1 MKSIGMFLRSN
12 WNVHDDM
19 ATLMWEI
26 VCVTSIE
33 YVPERISNVKANVL
47 DSGKLQQHTGWEAQ
61 TSFDEGLLH
70 SREWTRGFFG

>member
-1 MKSIGMFLRSN
+1 MSIGMFLRSN

-33 YVPERISNVKANVL
+33 YVPERVSNVKANVL
-47 DSGKLQQHTGWEAQ
+47 DASKLQQHTGWEPQ
-61 TSFDEGLLH
+61 VSFDEGLLH
-70 SREWTRGFFG
+70 TREWLRGSLG

>member
-1 MKSIGMFLRSN
+1 MFLRSN

-33 YVPERISNVKANVL
+33 YVPERISNVKADVL